1 MLVLFAELLAHP
13 GVREVV
19 ELRSPFGFMAFHG
32 GSLEEMTDVVAAAA
46 AERSGASL
54 YAVLQPPDLRWH
66 IPSTKVHPDASP
78 ALTRFIGHVHV
89 AVAVHGYGREG
100 MWTTLLLGGSNRAL
114 AGHLRR
120 HLDAALPMYEH
131 LDDVGRIPRPLR
143 GLHPENPVNLP
154 RDGGVQLELPPR
166 VRGRSPVWA
175 DFTGTGLVPHTEAL
189 IDALAAAACSW
200 PPGDPVDQ
208 PI

>member
-1 MLVLFAELLAHP
+1 MPVLFAELLAHP
-13 GVREVV
+13 GVSEVL

-46 AERSGASL
+46 AQRSGSSL

-66 IPSTKVHPDASP
+66 IPSTKVRPDASP
-78 ALTRFIGHVHV
+78 ALARFLGHVDV

-100 MWTTLLLGGSNRAL
+100 MWTTLLLGGTNRAL

-120 HLDAALPMYEH
+120 HLDTALPMYEH
-131 LDDVGRIPRPLR
+131 LDDVERIPRPLR

-154 RDGGVQLELPPR
+154 PGGGVQLELPPR

-175 DFTGTGLVPHTEAL
+175 DFTGPGLVPHTEAL